1 MDMDQMDSQD
11 KVEDQDQDLMGV
23 FKQEIIIR
31 EDLVEE
37 TLEGKEE
44 TASMVGQEDLEQ
56 DQVIMGDFKE
66 AKEHQDSQEEILEGQ
81 VEAQGLVKVDSK
93 VEL

>member
-1 MDMDQMDSQD
+1 MDQMDSQD

-23 FKQEIIIR
+23 FKQEIMIR

-44 TASMVGQEDLEQ
+44 TASMVGREDLEQ

-66 AKEHQDSQEEILEGQ
+66 AKEHQDSQEEILDCQ